1 MNESISPPSG
11 KSFAGL
17 LRRLPAAFI
26 DMVLAILSSMVVSLV
41 FGIVLGLIYAQ
52 SGLPRETLKVNA
64 ALAGYMIWILWTF
77 FYFAVFESSKW
88 SATPGKMLLKM
99 RVLTVD
105 GGRISF
111 GQATRRHFS
120 KILSVITLLA
130 GLIWVQ
136 LNSKRQALHDML
148 SDTVVVRV

>member
-1 MNESISPPSG
+1 MNAPSTPPSG

-17 LRRLPAAFI
+17 LRRLPAALVDI
-26 DMVLAILSSMVVSLV
+26 LLAVLSSMIVSLL

-52 SGLPRETLKVNA
+52 SGLPRDTLKVNA

-77 FYFAVFESSKW
+77 FYFAIFESSKW
-88 SATPGKMLLKM
+88 SATPGKMLLKL

-105 GGRISF
+105 GARISF

-120 KILSVITLLA
+120 KILSVVTLLA
-130 GLIWVQ
+130 GLVLIQ